1 MAIATSWRVSSDR
14 DIKWK
19 WVCKGKHKKGK
30 RQSMK
35 WEKIVTSNAT
45 DKSFIQTQKQ
55 QIKINNPTEKWAE
68 DLNRHFSK
76 GDIWMASST
85 WKNYQHC

>member
-1 MAIATSWRVSSDR
+1 
-14 DIKWK
+14 
-19 WVCKGKHKKGK
+19 
-30 RQSMK
+30 MK

-85 WKNYQHC
+85 